1 MALTA
6 GAWAAIV
13 GAMAIVTIYG
23 FIDGWIDKRKSPRAN
38 GDSNTNH

>member
-13 GAMAIVTIYG
+13 GAMAIVTIYA
-23 FIDGWIDKRKSPRAN
+23 FIDDWWVKRKSLRAN